1 MEANPALSIERPG
14 ARKLSTVLPTPL
26 VSAYPK
32 FSSSPQISVE
42 RNFIQHP
49 PAVVSPLSS
58 NSGVVGHLFSSSSG
72 FSSDIH
78 FSSSQQQEK
87 HSRQSIFISQS
98 ENSGKSVILPSVD
111 SGVLQST
118 ASSHFCKENNDSWCT
133 DTLPDFLDFPVS
145 TTIQN
150 SQLNGSNNGD
160 VAIPT
165 ENLSKRNDWQDWA
178 DQLITDNDAL
188 TSDWNDI
195 LADANTA
202 DPEPKVS
209 YQMSKQAT
217 NSLAPQPYMSQQLQ
231 GTPVEICNSAGQS
244 SSANGAPAKQRMRWT
259 PEIHE
264 AFVEA
269 INKLGGSERAT
280 PKGVLKLM
288 KVEGLTIYH
297 VKSHLQKY
305 RTARYR
311 PETTEGIPQILPEL
325 LAITSI
331 IFMSSESSERK
342 PISLEELSTLDLKS
356 GIEITEALRLQVEV
370 QKRLHEQLEIQRN
383 LQLRIE
389 EQGKY
394 LQMMFEKQCKS
405 GMDFLKG
412 DSSTSEKELT
422 DAVQADNKEIGV
434 ELADIATAS
443 GEKQKAPEAGAL
455 ENPVASVGAGGTSDL
470 PPAKRVKVH
479 G

>member
-14 ARKLSTVLPTPL
+14 ARKLSSVLPTPL
-26 VSAYPK
+26 VAAYPK

-42 RNFIQHP
+42 RNFTQHSP
-49 PAVVSPLSS
+49 SVVSPVSS

-72 FSSDIH
+72 FSSDHH
-78 FSSSQQQEK
+78 FSSSQQQEN

-98 ENSGKSVILPSVD
+98 PNSGKSVILPPVD
-111 SGVLQST
+111 SGVLKST

-133 DTLPDFLDFPVS
+133 DTLPDFLDFPES

-150 SQLNGSNNGD
+150 IQLNGSNNGD
-160 VAIPT
+160 IAIPT

-188 TSDWNDI
+188 ASDWNDI

-202 DPEPKVS
+202 DPEPKVT

-217 NSLAPQPYMSQQLQ
+217 NSLAPQPYISQQLQ

-259 PEIHE
+259 PELHE

-311 PETTEGIPQILPEL
+311 PETTE
-325 LAITSI
+325 
-331 IFMSSESSERK
+331 ESSERK

-412 DSSTSEKELT
+412 DSSTSENPLKELT
-422 DAVQADNKEIGV
+422 DAVQADNKETGV

-443 GEKQKAPEAGAL
+443 GEKQIAPEAGAL
-455 ENPVASVGAGGTSDL
+455 ENPVASVVAGGTSEL